1 MKTFSVIGAG
11 RVGTALWRTLS
22 STGRFEADLLVDRSA
37 KEKLSGAVEPDSVS
51 EVASD
56 IVLITTQDDAIE
68 DASKWLSAVISG
80 PAVVLHTSGSRSS
93 EVLGDLRARECSVGS
108 MHPLLSIAGGDT
120 QEIARGAYYCIEG
133 DASAVAA
140 ATELVK
146 ALGGRSV
153 TVATPAKPLYHAAAV
168 LACGHV
174 VALFELALRSMS
186 AAGIERET
194 AYSML
199 EPLVRGTVDGIFE
212 RGTEAA
218 LTGPFARA
226 DRSTIRLNLDAIN
239 EHISPEI
246 AEIYRLLGGVSLE
259 LAAENGVDVRPA
271 IKELSKPNSQ

>member
-11 RVGTALWRTLS
+11 RVGSALWRTLS
-22 STGRFEADLLVDRSA
+22 RTGQFDADLLVDRSA
-37 KEKLSGAVEPDSVS
+37 KEKLSGAVEPDSVN
-51 EVASD
+51 EVPSD

-68 DASKWLSAVISG
+68 DATKWLSALISG

-93 EVLGDLRARECSVGS
+93 EVLGDLRERGCSVGS
-108 MHPLLSIAGGDT
+108 LHPLLSISGGDT
-120 QEIARGAYYCIEG
+120 QEIVRGAYFCVEG

-140 ATELVK
+140 AAELVE
-146 ALGGRSV
+146 ALGGRAVNVETS
-153 TVATPAKPLYHAAAV
+153 AKPLYHAAAV
-168 LACGHV
+168 MACGHI
-174 VALFELALRSMS
+174 VALFDLALRSMN

-199 EPLVRGTVDGIFE
+199 EPLVRGTVDSIFE
-212 RGTEAA
+212 QGTEAA

-239 EHISPEI
+239 GYISPET

-259 LAAENGVDVRPA
+259 LAAAKGVDVGPA
-271 IKELSKPNSQ
+271 IEELSRPNSQ